1 MLAEPQSRLR
11 DVTLVV
17 ALVLCGCPKAPP
29 PKKVAPPPPPDPRA
43 EVRELVKTVYSTL
56 ETGDPDPIKPL
67 VAPDVM
73 AYGLGPSDTFAQRDP
88 LINFARQEL
97 LSISLESEVLR
108 IRSGRVD
115 VGLGLGD
122 QSAWFWDL
130 PRVEY
135 EKKGKTTTW
144 LARVTGHAVK
154 LDGQWTID
162 AVHVSLGVPD
172 EKIYAADAA
181 KKYLPPADVLAERGK
196 DSDELVGLA
205 RRILDDVVV
214 KVDRTSERPE
224 VVLLG
229 TGPGELFEG
238 GKAFKDLVKPKLNEI
253 KKAVFSYKVDGP
265 IRSRLAPGQGTGWVA
280 ANVVLRLGA
289 GKKQQVLPPFRVL
302 WVFAE
307 EKGLWNLVSEHQSLA
322 LKQEMRAPADDE
334 SIKAFE
340 LVDKVRRARTD
351 PKAASVAVI
360 DAGAPPSSSK
370 SVDAGVAPS
379 PTSSGK
385 GGRVTAAT
393 DGGLGTFD

>member
-1 MLAEPQSRLR
+1 MLAEPLSRLR
-11 DVTLVV
+11 EVTLLV

-29 PKKVAPPPPPDPRA
+29 PKKVAPPPPPDPKA

-56 ETGDPDPIKPL
+56 ETGDPDPIKTL
-67 VAPDVM
+67 IAPDVM

-115 VGLGLGD
+115 VGLALGE

-154 LDGQWTID
+154 LDGQWSID

-172 EKIYAADAA
+172 EKIYAPDAA

-214 KVDRTSERPE
+214 KVDRTSERQE

-322 LKQEMRAPADDE
+322 LKQEMRSPADDDA
-334 SIKAFE
+334 IKAFE

-351 PKAASVAVI
+351 VKATVAAV
-360 DAGAPPSSSK
+360 
-370 SVDAGVAPS
+370 VDAGTPARPVDN
-379 PTSSGK
+379 GK
-385 GGRVTAAT
+385 GGKVTAAT
-393 DGGLGTFD
+393 DGGIGTFD

>member
-1 MLAEPQSRLR
+1 MLADSLSRLR
-11 DVTLVV
+11 ELTLLVV
-17 ALVLCGCPKAPP
+17 LVLCGCPKAPP
-29 PKKVAPPPPPDPRA
+29 PKKVAPPPPPDPKA

-56 ETGDPDPIKPL
+56 ETGDPDPIKTL
-67 VAPDVM
+67 IAPDVM

-115 VGLGLGD
+115 VGVALGE

-154 LDGQWTID
+154 LDGQWSID

-172 EKIYAADAA
+172 EKIYAPDAA

-214 KVDRTSERPE
+214 KVDRTSERSE

-322 LKQEMRAPADDE
+322 LKQELRSPADDE
-334 SIKAFE
+334 AIKAFE
-340 LVDKVRRARTD
+340 LVDKVRRARSD
-351 PKAASVAVI
+351 PKPIASAAL
-360 DAGAPPSSSK
+360 PT
-370 SVDAGVAPS
+370 DAGVTPPAA
-379 PTSSGK
+379 TSGK
-385 GGRVTAAT
+385 GGKVTAAS
-393 DGGLGTFD
+393 DGGIGTFD

>member
-1 MLAEPQSRLR
+1 MLAEPLSRLR
-11 DVTLVV
+11 EVTLLV

-29 PKKVAPPPPPDPRA
+29 PKKVAPPPPPDPKA

-56 ETGDPDPIKPL
+56 ETGDPDPIKTL
-67 VAPDVM
+67 IAPDVM

-115 VGLGLGD
+115 VGLALGE

-154 LDGQWTID
+154 LDGQWSID

-172 EKIYAADAA
+172 EKIYAPDAA

-214 KVDRTSERPE
+214 KVDRTSERSE

-265 IRSRLAPGQGTGWVA
+265 VRSRLAPGQGTGWVA

-322 LKQEMRAPADDE
+322 LKQEMRSTADDDA
-334 SIKAFE
+334 IKAFE

-351 PKAASVAVI
+351 VKATVAAV
-360 DAGAPPSSSK
+360 
-370 SVDAGVAPS
+370 VDAGS
-379 PTSSGK
+379 PAKPVDNGK
-385 GGRVTAAT
+385 GGKVTAAT
-393 DGGLGTFD
+393 DGGIGTFD

>member
-1 MLAEPQSRLR
+1 M
-11 DVTLVV
+11 LVV
-17 ALVLCGCPKAPP
+17 ALVLCACPKAPP
-29 PKKVAPPPPPDPRA
+29 PKKVAPPPPPDPKA

-115 VGLGLGD
+115 VGLALGE

-172 EKIYAADAA
+172 EKIYAPDAA

-322 LKQEMRAPADDE
+322 LKQELRSPADDE
-334 SIKAFE
+334 AIRAFE

-351 PKAASVAVI
+351 PRPVASSAVT
-360 DAGAPPSSSK
+360 DAGSPPPP
-370 SVDAGVAPS
+370 A
-379 PTSSGK
+379 SSGK
-385 GGRVTAAT
+385 GGKVTASA
-393 DGGLGTFD
+393 DGGIGTFD

>member
-1 MLAEPQSRLR
+1 M
-11 DVTLVV
+11 LVV
-17 ALVLCGCPKAPP
+17 ALVLCACPKVPP
-29 PKKVAPPPPPDPRA
+29 PKKVAPPPPPDPKA

-56 ETGDPDPIKPL
+56 ETGDPDPLKPL

-73 AYGLGPSDTFAQRDP
+73 AYGLGPSDTFGQRDP

-115 VGLGLGD
+115 VGLALGE

-172 EKIYAADAA
+172 EKIYAPDAA

-322 LKQEMRAPADDE
+322 LKQELRSPADDE
-334 SIKAFE
+334 AIKAFE

-351 PKAASVAVI
+351 PRPGASSAVT
-360 DAGAPPSSSK
+360 DAGSPPPP
-370 SVDAGVAPS
+370 A
-379 PTSSGK
+379 SSGK
-385 GGRVTAAT
+385 GGKVTASA
-393 DGGLGTFD
+393 DGGIGTFD

>member
-1 MLAEPQSRLR
+1 MLAEPLSRLR
-11 DVTLVV
+11 EVTLLV

-29 PKKVAPPPPPDPRA
+29 PKKVAPPPPPDPKA

-56 ETGDPDPIKPL
+56 ETGDPDPIKTL
-67 VAPDVM
+67 IAPDVM

-115 VGLGLGD
+115 VGIALGE

-154 LDGQWTID
+154 LDGQWSID

-172 EKIYAADAA
+172 EKIYAPDAA

-322 LKQEMRAPADDE
+322 LKQELRSPADDDA
-334 SIKAFE
+334 IKAFE
-340 LVDKVRRARTD
+340 LVDKVRRARSD
-351 PKAASVAVI
+351 PKPASAAPV
-360 DAGAPPSSSK
+360 
-370 SVDAGVAPS
+370 VDAGVAS
-379 PTSSGK
+379 PPANTGK
-385 GGRVTAAT
+385 GGRVTAAS
-393 DGGLGTFD
+393 DGGIGTFD

>member
-1 MLAEPQSRLR
+1 MPAEPLSRLR
-11 DVTLVV
+11 EVTLLVV
-17 ALVLCGCPKAPP
+17 LVLCACPKAPP
-29 PKKVAPPPPPDPRA
+29 PKKAAPPPPPDPKA

-67 VAPDVM
+67 IAPDVM

-115 VGLGLGD
+115 VGLAHGE

-154 LDGQWTID
+154 LDGQWSID

-181 KKYLPPADVLAERGK
+181 RKYLPPADVLAERGK

-214 KVDRTSERPE
+214 KVDRTSERSE

-322 LKQEMRAPADDE
+322 LKQELRAPADDE
-334 SIKAFE
+334 AIKAFE
-340 LVDKVRRARTD
+340 VVDKVRRARTEV
-351 PKAASVAVI
+351 KATVAV
-360 DAGAPPSSSK
+360 A
-370 SVDAGVAPS
+370 VDAGTLSKPVD
-379 PTSSGK
+379 TGK
-385 GGRVTAAT
+385 GGKVTASA
-393 DGGLGTFD
+393 DGGIGTFD

>member
-1 MLAEPQSRLR
+1 MPAEPSSRLR
-11 DVTLVV
+11 EVTLLV
-17 ALVLCGCPKAPP
+17 ALVLCACPKAPP
-29 PKKVAPPPPPDPRA
+29 PRKVAPPPPPDPKA

-67 VAPDVM
+67 IAPDVM

-115 VGLGLGD
+115 VGLAHGE

-144 LARVTGHAVK
+144 LARVTGHVVK
-154 LDGQWTID
+154 VDGQWSID

-181 KKYLPPADVLAERGK
+181 RKYLPPADVLAERGK

-214 KVDRTSERPE
+214 KVDRTSERSE

-322 LKQEMRAPADDE
+322 LKQELRSPADDE
-334 SIKAFE
+334 AIKAFE
-340 LVDKVRRARTD
+340 LVDKVRRARSDVKPTV
-351 PKAASVAVI
+351 AAA
-360 DAGAPPSSSK
+360 
-370 SVDAGVAPS
+370 VDAGTPS
-379 PTSSGK
+379 KPVDSGK
-385 GGRVTAAT
+385 GGKVTASA
-393 DGGLGTFD
+393 DGGIGTFD

>member
-1 MLAEPQSRLR
+1 MLAEPLSRLR
-11 DVTLVV
+11 EVTLLV
-17 ALVLCGCPKAPP
+17 ALVVCGCPKAPP
-29 PKKVAPPPPPDPRA
+29 PKKVAPPPPPDPKA

-56 ETGDPDPIKPL
+56 ETGDPDPIKTL
-67 VAPDVM
+67 IAPDVM

-115 VGLGLGD
+115 VGVALGE

-154 LDGQWTID
+154 LDGQWSID

-172 EKIYAADAA
+172 EKIYAPDAA

-214 KVDRTSERPE
+214 KVDRTSERSE

-265 IRSRLAPGQGTGWVA
+265 VRSRLAPGQGTGWVA

-322 LKQEMRAPADDE
+322 LKQEMRSPADDDA
-334 SIKAFE
+334 IKAFE

-351 PKAASVAVI
+351 VKATVAAV
-360 DAGAPPSSSK
+360 
-370 SVDAGVAPS
+370 VDAGS
-379 PTSSGK
+379 PAKPVDNGK
-385 GGRVTAAT
+385 GGKVTAAT
-393 DGGLGTFD
+393 DGGIGTFD

>member
-1 MLAEPQSRLR
+1 MPAEPLSRLR
-11 DVTLVV
+11 EVTLLV
-17 ALVLCGCPKAPP
+17 ALVLCACPKAPP
-29 PKKVAPPPPPDPRA
+29 PKKAAPPPPPDPKA

-67 VAPDVM
+67 IAPDVM

-115 VGLGLGD
+115 VGLAHGE

-154 LDGQWTID
+154 LDGQWSID

-214 KVDRTSERPE
+214 KVDRTSERSE

-322 LKQEMRAPADDE
+322 LKQELRSPADDE
-334 SIKAFE
+334 AIKAFE
-340 LVDKVRRARTD
+340 LVDKVRRARSDVKPTV
-351 PKAASVAVI
+351 AAV
-360 DAGAPPSSSK
+360 
-370 SVDAGVAPS
+370 VDAGTPS
-379 PTSSGK
+379 KPVDSGK
-385 GGRVTAAT
+385 GGKVTASA
-393 DGGLGTFD
+393 DGGIGTFD

>member
-1 MLAEPQSRLR
+1 MPAEPLSRLR
-11 DVTLVV
+11 EVTLLV
-17 ALVLCGCPKAPP
+17 ALVLCACPKAPP
-29 PKKVAPPPPPDPRA
+29 PKKAAPPPPPDPKA

-67 VAPDVM
+67 IAPDVM

-115 VGLGLGD
+115 VGLAHGE

-154 LDGQWTID
+154 LDGQWSID

-214 KVDRTSERPE
+214 KVDRTSERSE

-322 LKQEMRAPADDE
+322 LKQEMRSPADDE
-334 SIKAFE
+334 AIKAFE
-340 LVDKVRRARTD
+340 LVDKVRRARSDVKPTV
-351 PKAASVAVI
+351 AAV
-360 DAGAPPSSSK
+360 
-370 SVDAGVAPS
+370 VDAGTPIKPVD
-379 PTSSGK
+379 SGK
-385 GGRVTAAT
+385 GGKVTASA
-393 DGGLGTFD
+393 DGGIGTFD

>member
-1 MLAEPQSRLR
+1 MPAEPLFRLR
-11 DVTLVV
+11 EVTLLVV
-17 ALVLCGCPKAPP
+17 LVLCGCPKAPP
-29 PKKVAPPPPPDPRA
+29 PKKVAPPPPPDPKA

-56 ETGDPDPIKPL
+56 ETGDPDPIKTL
-67 VAPDVM
+67 IAPDVM

-115 VGLGLGD
+115 VGVALGE

-154 LDGQWTID
+154 VDGQWSID

-172 EKIYAADAA
+172 EKIYAPDAA

-214 KVDRTSERPE
+214 KVDRTSERSE

-322 LKQEMRAPADDE
+322 LKQEMRSPADDE
-334 SIKAFE
+334 AIKAFE
-340 LVDKVRRARTD
+340 LVDKVRRARAD
-351 PKAASVAVI
+351 VKPASSAVV
-360 DAGAPPSSSK
+360 DAGTPSSGK
-370 SVDAGVAPS
+370 SVD
-379 PTSSGK
+379 TGK
-385 GGRVTAAT
+385 GGKVTASA
-393 DGGLGTFD
+393 DGGIGTFD

>member
-1 MLAEPQSRLR
+1 VLAEPQSRLR

-29 PKKVAPPPPPDPRA
+29 PKKVAPPPPPDPKA

-322 LKQEMRAPADDE
+322 LKQELRAPADDE
-334 SIKAFE
+334 AIKAFE
-340 LVDKVRRARTD
+340 VVDKVRRARSDVKPT
-351 PKAASVAVI
+351 VAT
-360 DAGAPPSSSK
+360 A
-370 SVDAGVAPS
+370 VDAGTPS
-379 PTSSGK
+379 KPVDSGK
-385 GGRVTAAT
+385 GGKVTASA
-393 DGGLGTFD
+393 DGGIGTFD